1 MPKIIIREYSDT
13 SDKEKVITLWEKVF
27 SYSDGYNKPSSSIR
41 KKIAMDDHLFFVAAL
56 NDDIVGTVMAGY
68 DGHRGWIYSL
78 AVDPDSQK
86 RGIGRQLVEKA
97 ESALKALGCPK
108 LNLQILD
115 TNNKVIGFYEKL
127 GFKVEPRISMG
138 KVL

>member
-1 MPKIIIREYSDT
+1 MPNILIREYCNDT
-13 SDKEKVITLWEKVF
+13 DKISVITLWRSVF
-27 SYSDGYNKPSSSIR
+27 GYYDGYNDPETSIN
-41 KKIAMDDHLFFVAAL
+41 KKLNADDHLFFVATM
-56 NDDIVGTVMAGY
+56 NEEIVGTVMAGY

-86 RGIGRQLVEKA
+86 RGIGRQLVDKA

-127 GFKVEPRISMG
+127 GFKIEPRISMG